1 MKGVVTVKGSYI
13 MVDIVRYVLHKLSI
27 IIWYI
32 SSLVQG
38 CILVKKLCFFLR
50 RTKAKAMESICQKAR
65 GEVMM
70 ELYR

>member
-13 MVDIVRYVLHKLSI
+13 MVSIVRHVLYKLSF

-38 CILVKKLCFFLR
+38 CILVKKLGFLVR
-50 RTKAKAMESICQKAR
+50 RTKAKAMESIYQKT
-65 GEVMM
+65 
-70 ELYR
+70 